1 MKFQLTILGSSSA
14 TPVRNRF
21 PSSQLLNI
29 NEKLFLI
36 DCGEATQIQLLRYGL
51 KASRIDHIFISHM
64 HGDHY
69 FGLPGLLSTLHLN
82 GRVKPLYLYGPPEL
96 MEIISLTL
104 THSQTRLRYP
114 LEFYPVDPS
123 EPGQI
128 FENAEITV
136 ETIIMNHRIP
146 CTGFLFREK
155 ARLPNIAREKIQ
167 EYEIPTQAI
176 ADIKQGADFTLPNGI
191 LIPNRELTIPPR
203 PSRAFAYCADTL
215 VKPDIVSQI
224 KTVDLLY
231 HEATFMNEMLD
242 RANETFHS
250 TAAQAAA
257 IALEAKVKKLVIGH
271 FSARYREL
279 SPLLTEARAVFPATE
294 LAKEGTVFQVGEPAS
309 S

>member
-82 GRVKPLYLYGPPEL
+82 GRTRPLHLYGPPEL
-96 MEIISLTL
+96 MEIVRLTL
-104 THSQTRLRYP
+104 DYSETQLRYP
-114 LEFYPVDPS
+114 LEFYHVDAR
-123 EPGQI
+123 EPMQVL
-128 FENAEITV
+128 ETTEITV

-155 ARLPNIAREKIQ
+155 PRLPNIRREKIAELQ
-167 EYEIPTQAI
+167 IPPPAI
-176 ADIKQGADFTLPNGI
+176 AAIKHGEDFTLPDGRVISNE
-191 LIPNRELTIPPR
+191 ELTIPPR
-203 PSRAFAYCADTL
+203 PSRAYAYCSDTL
-215 VKPDIVSQI
+215 VKPDIIPQI
-224 KTVDLLY
+224 TGVDLLY
-231 HEATFMNEMLD
+231 HEATFTSDMLE
-242 RANETFHS
+242 RAGETFHS
-250 TAAQAAA
+250 TAAQAAG
-257 IALEAKVKKLVIGH
+257 IALEAGVKKLIIGH

-279 SPLLTEARAVFPATE
+279 SSLLEEARAVFPATD
-294 LAKEGTVFQVGEPAS
+294 LAKEGEVFQVDD
-309 S
+309 

>member
-36 DCGEATQIQLLRYGL
+36 DCGEAAQIQLLRYGL
-51 KASRIDHIFISHM
+51 KASRIDHIFISHL

-82 GRVKPLYLYGPPEL
+82 GRTKPLMLYGPPQL
-96 MEIISLTL
+96 IEIINLTL
-104 THSQTRLRYP
+104 TCSQTQLRYP
-114 LEFYPVDPS
+114 LEFIPVDAGAPTRLL
-123 EPGQI
+123 
-128 FENAEITV
+128 ENSEITV

-155 ARLPNIAREKIQ
+155 PRLPNIIREKIQ
-167 EYEIPTQAI
+167 EYAIPSELI
-176 ADIKQGADFTLPNGI
+176 SSIKQGMDLRLPDGRM
-191 LIPNRELTIPPR
+191 IPNQELTLAPR
-203 PSRAFAYCADTL
+203 PSRAYAYCADTL
-215 VKPDIVSQI
+215 VKPDIIPQI
-224 KTVDLLY
+224 KEVDLLY
-231 HEATFMNEMLD
+231 HEATFTSEMLE

-250 TAAQAAA
+250 TAAQAAE
-257 IALEAKVKKLVIGH
+257 IARKAQVKKLIIGH

-279 SPLLTEARAVFPATE
+279 SPLLEEARAVFPPTE
-294 LAKEGTVFQVGEPAS
+294 LAREGSVFDVGE
-309 S
+309 